1 MISSPVAET
10 CAAATV
16 RITSFVDILIAFQI
30 HEAPIVKDTE
40 SISALTVAIGCG
52 VAAALVGTAAV
63 VFIVR
68 QLFGK
73 RTLSSYE
80 LLGESMPQKYR
91 HQ

>member
-1 MISSPVAET
+1 M
-10 CAAATV
+10 
-16 RITSFVDILIAFQI
+16 
-30 HEAPIVKDTE
+30 KDTE